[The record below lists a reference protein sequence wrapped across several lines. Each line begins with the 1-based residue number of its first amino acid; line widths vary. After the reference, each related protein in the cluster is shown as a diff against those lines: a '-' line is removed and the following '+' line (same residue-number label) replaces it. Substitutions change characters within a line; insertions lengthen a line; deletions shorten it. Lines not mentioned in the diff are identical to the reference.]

1 MLRRASTRV
10 SRACSGTASR
20 LTPSL
25 RVDAL
30 AAAAAPRALALQP
43 PPHPAWW
50 PAVGGASAFSPL
62 SQPPALVPPPPPA
75 LDVVRLP
82 PPQPSEPLVVGTI
95 LGTARVANL
104 AARRGA
110 CADLNVCARHA
121 GLALELEL
129 PGAPSAMDE
138 VIQAMPKRTFQPNRL
153 KRKRT
158 HGFLKCVPASHGTVA
173 RRTAPT

>member
-1 MLRRASTRV
+1 MDSLMTIGTLSVEKTLL
-10 SRACSGTASR
+10 SGRSK
-20 LTPSL
+20 P
-25 RVDAL
+25 
-30 AAAAAPRALALQP
+30 
-43 PPHPAWW
+43 
-50 PAVGGASAFSPL
+50 
-62 SQPPALVPPPPPA
+62 
-75 LDVVRLP
+75 
-82 PPQPSEPLVVGTI
+82 TI